1 MLAATLEYDQEV
13 LTSELL
19 NLLQAWRDTQD
30 DVVLTRGLYDIGQTA
45 FRHGIGLPELLR
57 AVHRWVQPNDRVLAM
72 PAAAFVTHFLTRGYE
87 DAVR

>member
-1 MLAATLEYDQEV
+1 
-13 LTSELL
+13 L

-45 FRHGIGLPELLR
+45 FRHGIPLPELLR
-57 AVHRWVQPNDRVLAM
+57 AVRRWVQPNDRVLAM
-72 PAAAFVTHFLTRGYE
+72 PTAAAAFVTHFLTRGYE